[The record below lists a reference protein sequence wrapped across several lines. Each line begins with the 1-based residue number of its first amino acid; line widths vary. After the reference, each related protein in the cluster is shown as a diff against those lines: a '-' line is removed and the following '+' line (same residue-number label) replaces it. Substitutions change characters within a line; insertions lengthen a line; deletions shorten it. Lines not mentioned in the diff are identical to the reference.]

1 MGDFGPPHTN
11 QMPSYTMINN
21 ETGEE
26 KEMILSLSERE
37 EILATGEWTQKL
49 ATAKFISQHGMTVN
63 KAGDGWKDV
72 LGKISKNSPRN
83 KMNT

>member
-1 MGDFGPPHTN
+1 
-11 QMPSYTMINN
+11 MPSYTMINN

-26 KEMILSLSERE
+26 KEMILSLAERE

-49 ATAKFISQHGMTVN
+49 ATAKFISQHGMTIN

-72 LGKISKNSPRN
+72 LGTISKNSPRN

>member
-1 MGDFGPPHTN
+1 
-11 QMPSYTMINN
+11 MINKQ
-21 ETGEE
+21 TGEE

-37 EILATGEWTQKL
+37 QLLADGQWTQKL
-49 ATAKFISQHGMTVN
+49 STAKFISQHGMTVN

-72 LGKISKNSPRN
+72 LGTISKNSPRN